1 MEKVKWS
8 ECFLK
13 ALNVFQI
20 YNCSRAREVLFS
32 FVCHNRI
39 DWSSTY
45 LPIRLITTSWVFS
58 TAWTDLCVGWPGW
71 PGQQQAHLHST
82 NISPLFSQ
90 WLGQMFPLVSSYFWS
105 QWTGQLLLIFTNTND
120 TSVVS
125 SGKEMFWNGVVLAE
139 LDTYLFLFFV
149 ATCFGTLDATEHPE
163 LVTVCWRALKYRA
176 SEIHWTLLRLK
187 LRLAHCEN
195 EEETR
200 QG

>member
-1 MEKVKWS
+1 M
-8 ECFLK
+8 F
-13 ALNVFQI
+13 
-20 YNCSRAREVLFS
+20 RREAGYLRYPPS
-32 FVCHNRI
+32 FVCHNRA
-39 DWSSTY
+39 DRSSKY
-45 LPIRLITTSWVFS
+45 LPSLLITTWTLSAFYCRLVSCLTWLAWS
-58 TAWTDLCVGWPGW
+58 TEALP
-71 PGQQQAHLHST
+71 HST
-82 NISPLFSQ
+82 NISPPPLSSQ

>member
-1 MEKVKWS
+1 MDTVS
-8 ECFLK
+8 FL
-13 ALNVFQI
+13 LQT
-20 YNCSRAREVLFS
+20 CELFDLAGL
-32 FVCHNRI
+32 VNRGPPPQHKHI
-39 DWSSTY
+39 
-45 LPIRLITTSWVFS
+45 P
-58 TAWTDLCVGWPGW
+58 P
-71 PGQQQAHLHST
+71 
-82 NISPLFSQ
+82 PLSSQ

-176 SEIHWTLLRLK
+176 SESHWTLLRLK